1 MAAPGGGLGL
11 AAESDSK
18 RIVAMSW
25 NLGAAA
31 SSYLSFLLAQE
42 PRVLGALSLLL
53 PILARDFFVLNVF
66 VNIHKPP
73 AHPAHGVQMVEMQM
87 QPSEETIAACVAAC
101 SKSGDPATAVA
112 RCWDWWRWVSC
123 GFFFWQPEAW

>member
-1 MAAPGGGLGL
+1 MDTWSVYGNSGELKPTLCFACDHVACYAKVFPLKKKLGGLLASAWARQGETQKAAQWLAPGGGLGL

-53 PILARDFFVLNVF
+53 SD
-66 VNIHKPP
+66 
-73 AHPAHGVQMVEMQM
+73 
-87 QPSEETIAACVAAC
+87 PS
-101 SKSGDPATAVA
+101 S
-112 RCWDWWRWVSC
+112 
-123 GFFFWQPEAW
+123 